1 MKSNL
6 LTFAAWL
13 GTLSVIVFPA
23 QLAAQNIKGQVQHHH
38 YKPIDI
44 GTFGGPAS
52 YLSAPLPTN
61 VMNKNGTFAAWADT
75 PVVDSFPTLCF
86 NPDCFVSHALKW
98 DSGVSTDLGS
108 LTDGWSSLATWIN
121 NRGDIV
127 GFSQNG
133 IIDPVIGLPQERAVL
148 WHDGQI
154 IDLGTLGGN
163 QGMAAAINNHGQVVG
178 LALSGVSDPFSFYYQ
193 FLYCLPFNICPPNP
207 TAARAFVWDERDGM
221 QDIGTLG
228 GPDSW
233 AFFVNDQGQV
243 AGFSYTNSIVNP
255 TSGLPTFHPFL
266 WEKDK
271 GMKDLGTLGG
281 TIAQAVNGMNER
293 GEVVGS
299 TTMAG
304 DITHHPFLWDGS
316 RLVDLGT
323 FGGDNG
329 EADWINDVGE
339 VVGIAQPTTCPSG
352 SSAGGGHAF
361 LWRRGRLHDL
371 GTTAGLDN
379 SEAVYINSSGQAVGY
394 SFNCDLSAIDATLWE
409 NGSIA
414 DLNALIPSSSGLYLW
429 TAEFIADNGEIAALG
444 LLPNGDQHAV
454 LLIPCDGNHP
464 AVEGCDYGMAD
475 AGVPP
480 SIRPPARTTR
490 KELPPLLARRSNR
503 FHSPDF
509 AGTNRSDQ

>member
-1 MKSNL
+1 MRSTL

-13 GTLSVIVFPA
+13 GILSVIVLPA

-44 GTFGGPAS
+44 GAFGGPSS

-61 VMNKNGTFAAWADT
+61 VMNKNGTLAAWADT
-75 PVVDSFPTLCF
+75 PVADSFPTFCF
-86 NPDCFVSHALKW
+86 NPDCYVSHALKW
-98 DSGVSTDLGS
+98 NSGVSTDLGS
-108 LTDGWSSLATWIN
+108 LADGWSSLASWIN

-133 IIDPVIGLPQERAVL
+133 VIDPVVGLPEERAVL
-148 WHDGQI
+148 WREGQI

-163 QGMAAAINNHGQVVG
+163 QGMGAAINNHGQVVG

-193 FLYCLPFNICPPNP
+193 FLYCLPFNICPSNP
-207 TAARAFVWDERDGM
+207 TAARAFVWDEKDGM

-304 DITHHPFLWDGS
+304 DITHHPFLWDGK
-316 RLVDLGT
+316 RLIDLGT

-329 EADWINDVGE
+329 EADWINDAGE

-352 SSAGGGHAF
+352 STAGGGHAF
-361 LWRRGRLHDL
+361 LWRHGRLQDL
-371 GTTAGLDN
+371 GATAGLDN

-394 SFNCDLSAIDATLWE
+394 SFNCDLSAIAATLWE
-409 NGSIA
+409 DGSIA
-414 DLNALIPSSSGLYLW
+414 DLNALIPSNSGLYLW
-429 TAEFIADNGEIAALG
+429 TAEFIAHNGEIAALG

-454 LLIPCDGNHP
+454 LLIPCDERHLG
-464 AVEGCDYGMAD
+464 VEGCDYHLAD
-475 AGVPP
+475 GSGTALHRPDASP
-480 SIRPPARTTR
+480 SGAKLWFATQRGRNRIRFSRT
-490 KELPPLLARRSNR
+490 N
-503 FHSPDF
+503 
-509 AGTNRSDQ
+509 GN